1 MIRFSNTDEFI
12 IRDQKGH
19 TYGPFSYER
28 LKKLIT
34 KGVMD
39 GTEKIA
45 VYPDGHFVDIS
56 TVPQFYDRLL
66 AILADGDNEISEQ
79 ERHTEFTRYQS
90 KVYEESDIKHEHR
103 ERGIAIKE
111 KSLKTTPSVK
121 ESKTESSRLPD
132 RVEKS
137 LSPHRNDDTEVFYQ
151 DPDIKDHRGKK
162 FFKLVIFI
170 GLVFILFVLL
180 FSDLIQE
187 RTSVNLLSPSKSDEF
202 VSASYQIEQLGKAKK
217 LFEMDTFS
225 GYLRAQKILVE
236 VLGKKVRNDFFL
248 ESLSKDKKLDL
259 QAKDDKVYGP
269 FSIDEVRGMI
279 KKPIWDNIVAYSI
292 HPTGDFIR
300 IPMLPSTVRIYAFLC
315 LSHLEL
321 WPLSDQTAKDLS
333 TVNRVANEAIKSDSI
348 GWAGQS
354 CRYVRRKLGGQL
366 RGLEGF
372 VDSVLKSHP
381 EEANFYLYKAEI
393 LMEKKKLKDSLAY
406 VKKAEELWPKWIKPY
421 VLEAH
426 LRLLLNQVDSAQKIL
441 SVVVDKVPRH
451 GEAKILLG
459 EIEFLNN
466 PKDGIKRILSGLS
479 VDKLKREVFV
489 KAHTLLADYYMKSGK
504 RKEALESAKQA
515 YRADPLSLE
524 MKNIILKIG
533 GEDEFTKL
541 KSDDKKLIA
550 QGLLYQKGNNFIEAQ
565 REFREAYK
573 LNPKNARAAFLAGES
588 LWKLNQVTEAINWLK
603 KAIKVD
609 PQYIDAYLKLAEFY
623 AQRYDFEKAVSALSK
638 AAKKTSGNSYK
649 IHKVFA
655 GLELKRRNYV
665 GAIREAEKALTK
677 YDSDIETFII
687 LARAYHGK
695 GDAQKSFEYAAR
707 AVHSDENNIQ
717 AQCTYAQMM
726 SHFQGVTAA
735 SQYLKRK
742 MSLSPRET
750 AYTQTLA
757 RIHMEDDNHTEALNV
772 LKPLLE
778 SSSLDKELWIM
789 VGDIYQNLK
798 KPQLALRAYLSAA
811 ERDPSDAHPIF
822 QTGRLYMSTQ
832 QYNKAIEQFER
843 VIKINSLYPMAHY
856 YLGLAYMDMGNAS
869 KALKHAKYEKRY
881 NPHLGSVYIL
891 AGKALLKMK
900 RFSKAS
906 DEFRKAIK
914 AGERTTE
921 VYILLANCYRE
932 LDSYDIALDMLKT
945 AESIENGRAEVHR
958 EMGSVYYDMGDKAAA
973 SNAYKRYLKLQP
985 NAPDR
990 VHIESRILSSVTQ

>member
-1 MIRFSNTDEFI
+1 MIRFSNTDEFM

-28 LKKLIT
+28 LEKLIT

-66 AILADGDNEISEQ
+66 AILADGENEMSEQ

-90 KVYEESDIKHEHR
+90 EIYEESDIKHEHR

-111 KSLKTTPSVK
+111 KSLKSTPSVK
-121 ESKTESSRLPD
+121 ESKTEISRFPD
-132 RVEKS
+132 KVEKS

-151 DPDIKDHRGKK
+151 DPDVKEHRGKK
-162 FFKLVIFI
+162 FLKVVIFI

-187 RTSVNLLSPSKSDEF
+187 RASVNLLSPSKSDEF

-225 GYLRAQKILVE
+225 GYSRAQKILVE

-248 ESLSKDKKLDL
+248 EKLPKDKKVLL
-259 QAKDDKVYGP
+259 QRGNYKVHGP
-269 FSIDEVRGMI
+269 FSIDEVREKTKM
-279 KKPIWDNIVAYSI
+279 WDDILTYSI
-292 HPTGDFIR
+292 YPTDDFVR
-300 IPMLPSTVRIYAFLC
+300 IPDLPSTIQIYALLC

-372 VDSVLKSHP
+372 VNSVLKSHP
-381 EEANFYLYKAEI
+381 EEANFYFYKAEI
-393 LMEKKKLKDSLAY
+393 LLERKKFEDSLAY
-406 VKKAEELWPKWIKPY
+406 VKKAKEIWPKWIKPY
-421 VLEAH
+421 ILEAR

-459 EIEFLNN
+459 EIEYRFLNN
-466 PKDGIKRILSGLS
+466 PKDGIKQILSGLS
-479 VDKLKREVFV
+479 VDKLRREVFV
-489 KAHTLLADYYMKSGK
+489 KAHTLLAEYYMKSGK

-515 YRADPLSLE
+515 YKADPLNLE

-533 GEDEFTKL
+533 GKGEFTKL

-573 LNPKNARAAFLAGES
+573 LNPKNARAAFLAAES

-623 AQRYDFEKAVSALSK
+623 TQRYDFEKAVSALSR

-665 GAIREAEKALTK
+665 GAIREAERALKK
-677 YDSDIETFII
+677 YDSDIETFLII
-687 LARAYHGK
+687 ARAYHGK
-695 GDAQKSFEYAAR
+695 GDTQKSFEYAAR
-707 AVHSDENNIQ
+707 AVYSDENNIQ

-726 SHFQGVTAA
+726 ARFQGVAAA
-735 SQYLKRK
+735 SQYLNGK
-742 MSLSPRET
+742 MSLLPKEIS
-750 AYTQTLA
+750 YIKTLA

-778 SSSLDKELWIM
+778 GSSLDKELWIM
-789 VGDIYQNLK
+789 AGDIYQNLK
-798 KPQLALRAYLSAA
+798 KPQRALRAYLSAA
-811 ERDPSDAHPIF
+811 EKDPSDAHPIF
-822 QTGRLYMSTQ
+822 QTGRLYMGTQ

-843 VIKINSLYPMAHY
+843 VIKINALYPLANY
-856 YLGLAYMDMGNAS
+856 YLGLAYMEMGNAS
-869 KALKHAKYEKRY
+869 RALKHAKYEKRY
-881 NPHLGSVYIL
+881 NPRLASVYIL
-891 AGKALLKMK
+891 AGKALMKMK

-906 DEFRKAIK
+906 DELRKAIK

-932 LDSYDIALDMLKT
+932 LNSYDIALEMLKT

-973 SNAYKRYLKLQP
+973 SNAYRKYLKLQP